1 MKHSILVLVIAACVS
16 GARAEAPLV
25 FTRAIELPHV
35 EGRIDHLTVDAAAQ
49 RLFVAALANNTVEVI
64 DLRAGRDERSLPGFH
79 EPQGIAQP
87 LDGRLVAVANG
98 GTGDL
103 VMFDRAGFRV
113 EHTVPLG
120 DDADNVRF
128 DRKARRFYVGY
139 GAGAIGAVSEDG
151 HRLGEVK
158 LPAHPESFQLEGS
171 GPRIFVNV
179 PGAGQIAVVDRDAMK
194 LQASWR
200 VTSASANYPMALDE
214 ASHRLFVGCRRPAVV
229 LTFDTATGKQ
239 LSSADTVGDT
249 DDMFYDAKRK
259 RLYVIGGDG
268 FVDVFQQDGTDHLT
282 RAARVPTAA
291 GARTGLFVP
300 EQDRLYLAVPH
311 RGGQRA
317 EIRVYEAR

>member
-1 MKHSILVLVIAACVS
+1 MKRVILVLAIAACVC

-25 FTRAIELPHV
+25 FIRSIELPRV
-35 EGRIDHLTVDAAAQ
+35 EGRIDHLTMDTTAQ

-64 DLRAGRDERSLPGFH
+64 DLRAGKDERSLSGFH
-79 EPQGIAQP
+79 EPQGIGQP
-87 LDGRLVAVANG
+87 LDSRFVAVANG

-113 EHTVPLG
+113 DHTVPLG

-128 DRKARRFYVGY
+128 DGRTRRFYVGY
-139 GAGAIGAVSEDG
+139 GSGAIGAVSEDG
-151 HRLGEVK
+151 NRVGDVK
-158 LPAHPESFQLEGS
+158 LPAHPESFQLEGNGS
-171 GPRIFVNV
+171 RIFVNV
-179 PGAGQIAVVDRDAMK
+179 PGAGQVAVIDRDAMK
-194 LQASWR
+194 LRASWR

-214 ASHRLFVGCRRPAVV
+214 ASHRLFIGCRRPAVV
-229 LTFDTATGKQ
+229 LTFDTESGKQ

-249 DDMFYDAKRK
+249 DDMFFDARRK

-268 FVDVFQQDGTDHLT
+268 FVDVFQRDGTDRLT
-282 RAARVPTAA
+282 RAARVATAA

-300 EQDRLYLAVPH
+300 AQDLLYVAVPH
-311 RGGQRA
+311 RGAQRA

>member
-1 MKHSILVLVIAACVS
+1 MKHATLALIIAPCIC
-16 GARAEAPLV
+16 GAGAEAPLV
-25 FTRAIELPHV
+25 FTRAIELPRV
-35 EGRIDHLTVDAAAQ
+35 EGRIDHLTVDTAGQ

-64 DLRAGRDERSLPGFH
+64 DLRAGRHERSLPGFH
-79 EPQGIAQP
+79 EPQGVAQP

-103 VMFDRAGFRV
+103 VMFDRSGFRV
-113 EHTVPLG
+113 AHTVPLG

-128 DRKARRFYVGY
+128 DRKTRRFYVGY
-139 GAGAIGAVSEDG
+139 GSGAIGAVSEDG
-151 HRLGEVK
+151 NRIGDVK
-158 LPAHPESFQLEGS
+158 LPAHPESFQLEGNGS
-171 GPRIFVNV
+171 RIFVNV

-200 VTSASANYPMALDE
+200 VSSASANYPMALDE

-229 LTFDTATGKQ
+229 LTFDTGTGKQ
-239 LSSADTVGDT
+239 VSSADTVGDT

-268 FVDVFQQDGTDHLT
+268 FVDVFQYDGTDHLT
-282 RAARVPTAA
+282 RAARVSTAA
-291 GARTGLFVP
+291 GARTGLFVG
-300 EQDRLYLAVPH
+300 EQDLLYVAVPH